1 MVIVMMVIIMMM
13 VQMII
18 ISITKTHPLGMLHVI
33 GRIVDDDCDDH
44 YVISCDVMYTCIT
57 KNSTPCYPT

>member
-33 GRIVDDDCDDH
+33 GRIMDDDCDDH
-44 YVISCDVMYTCIT
+44 YVFPVM
-57 KNSTPCYPT
+57 

>member
-33 GRIVDDDCDDH
+33 GRIMDDDCDDH
-44 YVISCDVMYTCIT
+44 YVFPVMYTCIT